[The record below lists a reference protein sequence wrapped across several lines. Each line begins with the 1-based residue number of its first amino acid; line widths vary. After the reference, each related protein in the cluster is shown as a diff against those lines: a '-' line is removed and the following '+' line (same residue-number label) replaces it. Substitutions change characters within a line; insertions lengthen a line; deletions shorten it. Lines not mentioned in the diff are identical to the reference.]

1 MNQSIKMKPD
11 YGVFNDISIGDNYV
25 IVNNYG
31 NLNEIENLGFVTKKT
46 KGNYKSRIGRWQPK
60 GTKEQELKSK

>member
-1 MNQSIKMKPD
+1 MKPD

-60 GTKEQELKSK
+60 GTKEKELKSK

>member
-1 MNQSIKMKPD
+1 MKELIKMKPD
-11 YGVFNDISIGDNYV
+11 YDVFNDISIGDNYV

>member
-1 MNQSIKMKPD
+1 MKPD
-11 YGVFNDISIGDNYV
+11 YGIFNDISIGDNYV

-31 NLNEIENLGFVTKKT
+31 NLNEIKNLGFVTKKT

-60 GTKEQELKSK
+60 RN

>member
-1 MNQSIKMKPD
+1 MKELIKMKPD

-46 KGNYKSRIGRWQPK
+46 KGNYKSRIGRWQQK
-60 GTKEQELKSK
+60 GTKEKELKSN

>member
-11 YGVFNDISIGDNYV
+11 SGVFNDISIGDNYV

-60 GTKEQELKSK
+60 VTKEQELKSK